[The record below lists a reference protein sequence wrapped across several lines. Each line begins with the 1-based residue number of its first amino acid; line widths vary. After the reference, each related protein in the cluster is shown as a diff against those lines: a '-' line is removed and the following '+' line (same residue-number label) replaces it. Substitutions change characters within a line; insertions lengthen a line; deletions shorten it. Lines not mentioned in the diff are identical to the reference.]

1 MPTISYS
8 VSDITI
14 NILVDSGITSN
25 FISNSVVKKLR
36 LKKCHLKVETEIH
49 GIGSGKAQKITEF
62 VNVNISDKNFSCYVL
77 DKVCQNAPEVPF
89 DLQTIVGDEYELVQN
104 FPHPGMEIDLIVGLR
119 SLFK

>member
-14 NILVDSGITSN
+14 NILVDFGSTSN
-25 FISNSVVKKLR
+25 FISNSVVKKLH

-49 GIGSGKAQKITEF
+49 GIGSGKAQKASEF
-62 VNVNISDKNFSCYVL
+62 VNVNIFNKNFSCYVL

-89 DLQTIVGDEYELVQN
+89 DLQTVVGDEYELVKN
-104 FPHPGMEIDLIVGLR
+104 FPHPELKIDLIIGL
-119 SLFK
+119 